1 MSQTII
7 GRSGVWV
14 FSLFQPKRLT
24 KNELCYHQL
33 STRACLIV
41 TLWSHLRLQ
50 MAFST
55 ITQSLELFTA
65 VMQVRISRI
74 FSIFFFF
81 FFSHDHASSRVQPV
95 QRASF
100 KAQGVTA
107 PPVKANRDKENVNS
121 SSKLISTGT
130 QMPSFNLNL
139 PNHCTASL

>member
-7 GRSGVWV
+7 GRSGVRL
-14 FSLFQPKRLT
+14 FSLFQPNRLT
-24 KNELCYHQL
+24 KNELYYHQL

-41 TLWSHLRLQ
+41 ALWSHLRLQ
-50 MAFST
+50 MVFST

-74 FSIFFFF
+74 FQFFFL
-81 FFSHDHASSRVQPV
+81 FSDDHASSRVQPV

-107 PPVKANRDKENVNS
+107 PPSKANRDKENVNS